1 MLNPRQFPQRFFL
14 LSGGLLALMLMLVS
28 SQAMA
33 GEECQE
39 LVRNKCSTCHFVK
52 YICPKIEQGKGTL
65 SWKWTIHDMV
75 KVGMVATDQEQE
87 RLATCLADPDA
98 KVKALCS
105 EKK

>member
-1 MLNPRQFPQRFFL
+1 MLNPRQFFQRFFL
-14 LSGGLLALMLMLVS
+14 FSGGFLTLILVLVS
-28 SQAMA
+28 SQAMG

-52 YICPKIEQGKGTL
+52 YICPKIEKGKGTL
-65 SWKWTIHDMV
+65 SWKWTLHDMV
-75 KVGMVATDQEQE
+75 KEGLVATDQEQD
-87 RLATCLADPDA
+87 RLVSCLADPDA